1 MDVHDFTKMFWDY
14 SKKINDHIHFAFQ
27 PIFNQHGITLLQARI
42 LVEIYGQG
50 QHTIG
55 SLANSINM
63 AGTNISTMCKK
74 LENMELVRR
83 VRDSK
88 DERIVNVVLTL
99 KGEDIVESF
108 NEEVI
113 ERVSIYMKLEPERNL
128 QDIIKGLQELE
139 KLLQHIAKT
148 E

>member
-27 PIFNQHGITLLQARI
+27 PISDQYGLTLLQARI
-42 LVEIYGQG
+42 LVEIYGHG
-50 QHTIG
+50 RHTIG

-63 AGTNISTMCKK
+63 AGANISTMCKK

-83 VRDSK
+83 VRDQQ

-99 KGEDIVESF
+99 KGQEIVESF
-108 NEEVI
+108 NHEILEK
-113 ERVSIYMKLEPERNL
+113 VSLYIKLEPERNL
-128 QDIIKGLQELE
+128 EDIIKGLQELE
-139 KLLQHIAKT
+139 KLLKHIAKM